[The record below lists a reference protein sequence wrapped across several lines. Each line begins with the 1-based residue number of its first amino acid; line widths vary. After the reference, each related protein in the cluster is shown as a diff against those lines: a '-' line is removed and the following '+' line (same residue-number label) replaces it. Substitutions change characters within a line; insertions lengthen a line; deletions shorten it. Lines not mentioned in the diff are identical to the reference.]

1 MTDLNFPDH
10 EFLTVRELAEL
21 LRLKERKIYDLAASG
36 EVPCSRAT
44 GKLLFPAGEI
54 RAWLNRA
61 KSGGATTTITDRP
74 QILLG
79 SHDPLLDWAIRQ
91 SRSGLATYFDG
102 SMDGLERFTK
112 GEGIA
117 TGLHLHDGRLGTWNI
132 TAVQRMAASQN
143 AVLIQFASRQRGLV
157 YREGVGELSRLQDLT
172 ALRLVPRQ
180 PGSGTDRLLR
190 DLAADAEVDLDAIPT
205 TDVARSEDEA
215 VEHVRRGAADVTFGL
230 ESVAQ
235 GYGLRFTPIVKEE
248 FALLVDRKAWFEAGF
263 QTFLSYCQTDAFA
276 KRAASLG
283 GYDVSSFGTV
293 AWNA

>member
-10 EFLTVRELAEL
+10 EYLTVHELAEL

-61 KSGGATTTITDRP
+61 KSGGTTAPDTDRP

-102 SMDGLERFTK
+102 SMDGLDRFTK

-117 TGLHLHDGRLGTWNI
+117 AGLHLRDGKAGTWNVA
-132 TAVQRMAASQN
+132 AVQRMALSQN
-143 AVLIQFASRQRGLV
+143 AVLIHFASRQRGLV
-157 YREGVGELSRLQDLT
+157 YRDDVRELSTLQDI
-172 ALRLVPRQ
+172 AGLRLVPRQ

-190 DLAADAEVDLDAIPT
+190 DLATEAKLDLDAVQM

-215 VEHVRRGAADVTFGL
+215 VEYVRRGAADVTFGL

-235 GYGLRFTPIVKEE
+235 GYGLCFAPVIKEE
-248 FALLVDRKAWFEAGF
+248 FALLVDRKAWFDAAF
-263 QTFLSYCQTDAFA
+263 QTLLSYCQSDAFA

-283 GYDVSSFGTV
+283 GYDVSGFGQV